1 MSGSRRK
8 RLLWGAATAALVA
21 GWRRARTSDVT
32 SLRKLANREGI
43 TTWSAWRKGRVG

>member
-1 MSGSRRK
+1 MSSRRK
-8 RLLWGAATAALVA
+8 RLLWGVVAAAQVAA
-21 GWRRARTSDVT
+21 WRRARTSDVT

>member
-1 MSGSRRK
+1 MNGRK
-8 RLLWGAATAALVA
+8 RALVGAVGAALVV

>member
-1 MSGSRRK
+1 MTAGRRK
-8 RLLWGAATAALVA
+8 RLLCGAVTAALVV

-32 SLRKLANREGI
+32 SLRKLANREGV

>member
-1 MSGSRRK
+1 MRGSRRK
-8 RLLWGAATAALVA
+8 RLLWGAASAALVV

>member
-1 MSGSRRK
+1 VSGQRK
-8 RLLWGAATAALVA
+8 HLVWGAVTAALVV
-21 GWRRARTSDVT
+21 GWRKARTSDVT